1 MSRYEMILAVLAALD
16 DGPKRLGEVHADIL
30 KRSVPSG
37 SWSKEQVGALLLS
50 LIEEGMVRR
59 RRTTYD
65 VTDYGIH
72 VLGEG
77 MLTLEEFE
85 SAHTRRR

>member
-16 DGPKRLGEVHADIL
+16 SGPRRLGEVYADVL
-30 KRSVPSG
+30 KRSARSG
-37 SWSKEQVGALLLS
+37 PCSKEQVGALLRS
-50 LIEEGMVRR
+50 LIEEGMVRQH
-59 RRTTYD
+59 RTRYD

-77 MLTLEEFE
+77 VLTLEEFD
-85 SAHTRRR
+85 SARPTRR